1 MSAVIDNKENGF
13 CPMRMS
19 DLDEVMEI
27 EQSLYDFPWSKSI
40 FSDCIQVGYSCWTY
54 KQSYQ
59 IQAYG
64 VLSAA
69 AGEAHILTLCVSK
82 MFQGQGLG
90 KLVLEHLID
99 LANDHKAEVLLLEV
113 RPSNTRAVRLY
124 QNYGFNEV
132 GTRKDYY
139 PAKDGR
145 EDALIM
151 ARDLTCERPR
161 HDDQR

>member
-1 MSAVIDNKENGF
+1 MSAVIDNNESGF
-13 CPMRMS
+13 CVMRMD

-27 EQSLYDFPWSKSI
+27 ETSLYDFPWTHSI

-54 KQSYQ
+54 KESYQ

-64 VLSAA
+64 VLSAG
-69 AGEAHILTLCVSK
+69 AGEAHILTLCVRK
-82 MFQGQGLG
+82 EFQGQGLG

-99 LANDHKAEVLLLEV
+99 LAHDHKAKVLLLEV
-113 RPSNTRAVRLY
+113 RPSNSTAVHLY

-132 GTRKDYY
+132 GNRKDYY
-139 PAKDGR
+139 PSKDGR

-151 ARDLTCERPR
+151 ARDLTVFDIP
-161 HDDQR
+161 QS